1 MLPTTYQNDGNNQPF
16 SNLLIRFV
24 DKSYPLS
31 LTEAMAALKAGRFV
45 LVHDDKGRENE
56 IDMVVAAEHVKPH
69 HIATMRNDAGGLVC
83 LAIANEITT
92 KLGLVYMHDMIAS
105 MGKVNPVFSKL
116 TEGKAAY
123 GDKPSFSISVN
134 HRSTYTG
141 ITDHDRA
148 LTISKMANVCMKI
161 DDGGVADFAKNFL
174 APGHVPILIAS
185 KRLLW
190 DRMGHTEL
198 CVYLTQL
205 AGLTPA
211 VTICEMMDSAT
222 HMALS
227 IEAAQEY
234 ANKFNIPLIDA
245 SELKAHAKVA

>member
-1 MLPTTYQNDGNNQPF
+1 
-16 SNLLIRFV
+16 
-24 DKSYPLS
+24 LS
-31 LTEAMAALKAGRFV
+31 LAEAIAALKAGRFV

-56 IDMVVAAEHVKPH
+56 IDMVVAADHVKPH
-69 HIATMRNDAGGLVC
+69 HVATIRNDAGGLIC
-83 LAIANEITT
+83 LAVANEITA
-92 KLGLVYMHDMIAS
+92 KLGLVYMHDMIAD

-148 LTISKMANVCMKI
+148 LTISRMAEICKNI
-161 DDGGVADFAKNFL
+161 DSGGVEEFAKDFR

-185 KRLLW
+185 KRLLH

-198 CVYLTQL
+198 CVYLAKL
-205 AGLTPA
+205 AGIVPA
-211 VTICEMMDSAT
+211 VAICEMMDSAT
-222 HMALS
+222 HRALT
-227 IEAAQEY
+227 IEAAQKY
-234 ANKFNIPLIDA
+234 ASKFGIPLIDA

>member
-1 MLPTTYQNDGNNQPF
+1 M
-16 SNLLIRFV
+16 
-24 DKSYPLS
+24 S
-31 LTEAMAALKAGRFV
+31 LAEAIAALKAGRFV

-69 HIATMRNDAGGLVC
+69 HVATMRNDAGGLIC
-83 LAIANEITT
+83 LAVENEVTA
-92 KLGLVYMHDMIAS
+92 KLGLVYMHDMIAD

-141 ITDHDRA
+141 ITDNDRA
-148 LTISKMANVCMKI
+148 LTISKMAEICKNI
-161 DDGGVADFAKNFL
+161 DSGGVEEFAKDFR

-185 KRLLW
+185 KRLLH

-198 CVYLTQL
+198 CVYL
-205 AGLTPA
+205 AKLTGIVPA
-211 VTICEMMDSAT
+211 VAICEMMDSAT
-222 HMALS
+222 HRALT
-227 IEAAQEY
+227 IEAAQKY
-234 ANKFNIPLIDA
+234 ASKFNIPLIDS

>member
-1 MLPTTYQNDGNNQPF
+1 
-16 SNLLIRFV
+16 
-24 DKSYPLS
+24 LS
-31 LTEAMAALKAGRFV
+31 LAEAIAALKAGRFV

-69 HIATMRNDAGGLVC
+69 HVATMRNDAGGLLC
-83 LAIANEITT
+83 LAVANEITA
-92 KLGLVYMHDMIAS
+92 KLGLVYMHDMIAD

-141 ITDHDRA
+141 ITDRDRA
-148 LTISKMANVCMKI
+148 LTISKMAEICKTINNGAVEE
-161 DDGGVADFAKNFL
+161 FAKNFR

-185 KRLLW
+185 KRLLH

-198 CVYLTQL
+198 CVYLAKL
-205 AGLTPA
+205 AGIVPA
-211 VTICEMMDSAT
+211 VAICEMMDSVT
-222 HMALS
+222 HRALS
-227 IEAAQEY
+227 IEDAREY
-234 ANKFNIPLIDA
+234 ANKSSIPLIDA

>member
-1 MLPTTYQNDGNNQPF
+1 MT
-16 SNLLIRFV
+16 
-24 DKSYPLS
+24 
-31 LTEAMAALKAGRFV
+31 ALKAGRFV

-83 LAIANEITT
+83 LAIANEITA
-92 KLGLVYMHDMIAS
+92 KLGLVYMHDMIAG
-105 MGKVNPVFSKL
+105 MGKVNPIFLKL

-123 GDKPSFSISVN
+123 GDKPSFSIAVN
-134 HRSTYTG
+134 HRDTYTG

-148 LTISKMANVCMKI
+148 LTISKMAEICKNI
-161 DDGGVADFAKNFL
+161 DNGAVEEFAKNFR

-185 KRLLW
+185 KRLLH

-198 CVYLTQL
+198 CVYLSKL
-205 AGLTPA
+205 AGIIPA
-211 VTICEMMDSAT
+211 VAICEMMDSTT
-222 HMALS
+222 HRALS

-234 ANKFNIPLIDA
+234 AGKFSIPLIDA

>member
-1 MLPTTYQNDGNNQPF
+1 
-16 SNLLIRFV
+16 
-24 DKSYPLS
+24 LS
-31 LTEAMAALKAGRFV
+31 LTEAIATLKDGRFV

-69 HIATMRNDAGGLVC
+69 HIAAMRNDAGGLVC
-83 LAIANEITT
+83 LAIANEITA
-92 KLGLVYMHDMIAS
+92 KLGLVYMHDMIAG

-148 LTISKMANVCMKI
+148 LTILKMAEVCKKI
-161 DDGGVADFAKNFL
+161 DDGGVDDFAKNFR

-185 KRLLW
+185 KRLLQ

-211 VTICEMMDSAT
+211 VVICEMMDSVT
-222 HMALS
+222 HRALS

-234 ANKFNIPLIDA
+234 AIKFSIPLIDS
-245 SELKAHAKVA
+245 SELKAHSKVA